1 MGGYTRGMPVY
12 GNRFPDSGVVR
23 KSSWLSY
30 EFHVYAPNGSCIELP
45 GVYIFCGAERLFGSK
60 PLYVG
65 ETYSFR
71 NRLTPSHEM
80 WGPACSMGMTEI
92 HTRMVLDAA
101 DRLVVE
107 KELIQALQPPL
118 NKSDRNSELADL
130 LLGTNPYRRIR

>member
-1 MGGYTRGMPVY
+1 
-12 GNRFPDSGVVR
+12 
-23 KSSWLSY
+23 
-30 EFHVYAPNGSCIELP
+30 
-45 GVYIFCGAERLFGSK
+45 
-60 PLYVG
+60 
-65 ETYSFR
+65 
-71 NRLTPSHEM
+71 
-80 WGPACSMGMTEI
+80 MTEI